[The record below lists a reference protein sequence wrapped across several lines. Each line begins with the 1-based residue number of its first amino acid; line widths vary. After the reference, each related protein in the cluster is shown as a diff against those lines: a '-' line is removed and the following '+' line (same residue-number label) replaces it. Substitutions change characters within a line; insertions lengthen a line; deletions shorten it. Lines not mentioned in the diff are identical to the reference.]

1 MAEAWRRKTYYK
13 PRVLIDVE
21 RVLDPQY
28 DDALLCITGAQLEL
42 LRNLAQYLHRR
53 STFVSENHE
62 GYYLVADND
71 DWDDIQAI
79 VADLEETL
87 MGCAEFTAL
96 FEDMLEQLECI
107 CDRLTDLD
115 WDGPALPPLVDGYLD
130 DGTLVDVDDNGDTV
144 PADAERCALAQIVYW
159 QAWQVVVNLI
169 GPLEEMTLDLLLP
182 ILVGLLGSLAGGPV
196 LGIPAALAIILVRGL
211 IEAKHAGVLPDVL
224 SEWEDAEEDVIC
236 ALYRGLDTG
245 YRDAETEA
253 VKVIAD
259 LTVTLPSSKV
269 FLHCMVSPWA
279 IMVAKEAYDNASDF
293 AVESVE
299 AGYCD
304 DCDEVVGSD
313 WWALYMDKDTN
324 TVEIDDP
331 IGDGWT
337 CGCWE
342 FVVPAGQTVCG
353 VVFEVKNKVGDID
366 IKRMDQDSCD
376 CGDWAL
382 WGNNSGGDIADPGFY
397 FSVDGTNIDEDAC
410 KAQLAPS
417 AEIKTNGVR
426 YTGPLQVSGTFVIG
440 FSKIGGVDIHI
451 AWVVF
456 EGTSP
461 P

>member
-1 MAEAWRRKTYYK
+1 VGVCHGCSYIGAYHIERIGTMSETWRRKTYYK

-28 DDALLCITGAQLEL
+28 DDALLCITGAQLEM
-42 LRNLAQYLHRR
+42 LRNLTQYLHRR
-53 STFVSENHE
+53 SSFVSENHD

-96 FEDMLEQLECI
+96 FEDMLVQLECI
-107 CDRLTDLD
+107 CDRLTDID
-115 WDGPALPPLVDGYLD
+115 WNGPALAPLVDGYLD

-182 ILVGLLGSLAGGPV
+182 ILVGLLGTLAGGPV
-196 LGIPAALAIILVRGL
+196 LGIPAAIAIILVRGM

-259 LTVTLPSSKV
+259 LSVTLPSSKV
-269 FLHCMVSPWA
+269 LLHCMVSPWA
-279 IMVAKEAYDNASDF
+279 IMVAKGAYDNASDF
-293 AVESVE
+293 ALESVE
-299 AGYCD
+299 VGYCD
-304 DCDEVVGSD
+304 DCDEV
-313 WWALYMDKDTN
+313 
-324 TVEIDDP
+324 I
-331 IGDGWT
+331 
-337 CGCWE
+337 
-342 FVVPAGQTVCG
+342 
-353 VVFEVKNKVGDID
+353 EVKNKVGDID

-376 CGDWAL
+376 CGDWSL
-382 WGNNSGGDIADPGFY
+382 WGNNSAGDIADEGFY

-417 AEIKTNGVR
+417 AETKTNGIR
-426 YTGPLQVSGTFVIG
+426 RTGPLQVSGTFVIG
-440 FSKIGGVDIHI
+440 FSKIGSVDIHI